1 MKIGII
7 SDVHDNLRT
16 LKKVLD
22 QLKTGQGVDMLIHC
36 GDWDMPF
43 TMRTFVGFNKP
54 IRGVL
59 GNGDPDIQKFLYQL
73 QNLEMLKGIDMQIKF
88 RFLDLNCKG
97 KRIGVFHGDDE
108 ELNQVLVESQLF
120 DVICL
125 GHNHTPSLVKNGKTL
140 VINPG
145 SLVGYFAE
153 KGNVPITY
161 AIYDTN
167 TEIAQIIDFEKNEV
181 ITFSEEIKVEND

>member
-16 LKKVLD
+16 LSLLLKHLKAVEKVDL
-22 QLKTGQGVDMLIHC
+22 LLHC

-43 TMRTFVGFNKP
+43 TMRTYVVFDRP

-73 QNLEMLKGIDMQIKF
+73 QNIEMLKGIDMKIDF
-88 RFLDLNCKG
+88 RFFDLNYDG
-97 KRIGVFHGDDE
+97 KRIGVIHGDDDD
-108 ELNQVLVESQLF
+108 LNKALVESQLF
-120 DVICL
+120 DVLCL
-125 GHNHTPSLVKNGKTL
+125 GHNHTPSLKKEGKTL

-145 SLVGYFAE
+145 SLVGFTAE
-153 KGNVPITY
+153 KGVVPITY
-161 AIYDTN
+161 ALFDSVSGQATIK
-167 TEIAQIIDFEKNEV
+167 DFEKDEQLQTLGAEV
-181 ITFSEEIKVEND
+181 